1 MMKKVEVL
9 FDFYDKF
16 HTSTHYKVGDV
27 VEFDEERAA
36 DVIARGLAKAV
47 KTKGKTEK
55 TQETK
60 TGNEGDNPNGE
71 TDNKGK
77 ANTDPKENEKPVEDE
92 KPVDDGKPAD
102 DVKPAE
108 DAEDEKKKAS
118 EKKAAEILAKVNK
131 K

>member
-1 MMKKVEVL
+1 MKKVEVL

-16 HTSTHYKVGDV
+16 HISSLFKAGDV
-27 VEFDEERAA
+27 VEFDDERAA

-47 KTKGKTEK
+47 KAKGKAEK
-55 TQETK
+55 DPEPK
-60 TGNEGDNPNGE
+60 TGEEGGGD

-77 ANTDPKENEKPVEDE
+77 SDTDPKVDEKPVED
-92 KPVDDGKPAD
+92 GKPAE

-108 DAEDEKKKAS
+108 ETEDEKKKAS

>member
-1 MMKKVEVL
+1 MKKVEVL

-60 TGNEGDNPNGE
+60 TGNEGDNPYGE

-92 KPVDDGKPAD
+92 KPVDDGKPA
-102 DVKPAE
+102 E

>member
-1 MMKKVEVL
+1 MKKVEVL

-27 VEFDEERAA
+27 VEFDEERAD

-77 ANTDPKENEKPVEDE
+77 ANTDPKENEKPV
-92 KPVDDGKPAD
+92 DDG
-102 DVKPAE
+102 KPAE

>member
-1 MMKKVEVL
+1 MKKVEVL

-16 HTSTHYKVGDV
+16 HTSTRYKAGDV
-27 VEFDEERAA
+27 VEFDDERAA

-47 KTKGKTEK
+47 KTKGKAEK
-55 TQETK
+55 APETK
-60 TGNEGDNPNGE
+60 TGEEGSGD

-77 ANTDPKENEKPVEDE
+77 ADTDPKVDEKPIEDE
-92 KPVDDGKPAD
+92 KPAEDVKPAD
-102 DVKPAE
+102 DT
-108 DAEDEKKKAS
+108 EDEKKKAS